1 MMKSPL
7 SQRSGKANPAVKHSH
22 PKPPPKAAAPSPAS
36 IKQAPKSV
44 SAPSR
49 DLPVKHRPPM
59 PPPKA
64 AVPSPASIKQAP
76 TSVSPPSPDAIRG
89 RGHGAMP
96 LSISTAPKASTAA
109 PKAVPPQKAREPI
122 TTRERE
128 TPWTIEAASRIYK
141 GTAQDSGGQVKKGTF
156 SAAAM
161 SEAMK
166 ASPPSKTRS
175 K

>member
-7 SQRSGKANPAVKHSH
+7 SQRSGKANPAVKNSH
-22 PKPPPKAAAPSPAS
+22 PKPPPKAAASSPAS

-44 SAPSR
+44 SAPS
-49 DLPVKHRPPM
+49 
-59 PPPKA
+59 
-64 AVPSPASIKQAP
+64 
-76 TSVSPPSPDAIRG
+76 PDAIRG
-89 RGHGAMP
+89 RGHGARP
-96 LSISTAPKASTAA
+96 LSISTAPKDSTVA
-109 PKAVPPQKAREPI
+109 PKAVPPQKARGPI
-122 TTRERE
+122 TTRERK

-141 GTAQDSGGQVKKGTF
+141 GTAQDSSGQVKKGTF
-156 SAAAM
+156 PAAAM

>member
-1 MMKSPL
+1 MTKSPL
-7 SQRSGKANPAVKHSH
+7 SQRSGKANPAVKHGH

-36 IKQAPKSV
+36 VKQAPKSV
-44 SAPSR
+44 SAPS
-49 DLPVKHRPPM
+49 
-59 PPPKA
+59 
-64 AVPSPASIKQAP
+64 
-76 TSVSPPSPDAIRG
+76 PDAIRA
-89 RGHGAMP
+89 RGHGARP
-96 LSISTAPKASTAA
+96 PSISTAPKASTVA

-122 TTRERE
+122 TTGERK

-156 SAAAM
+156 PAAAM

-166 ASPPSKTRS
+166 TSPPSKIRS

>member
-7 SQRSGKANPAVKHSH
+7 SQRSGKANPAVKNSH
-22 PKPPPKAAAPSPAS
+22 PKPPPKAAASSPAS

-49 DLPVKHRPPM
+49 
-59 PPPKA
+59 
-64 AVPSPASIKQAP
+64 
-76 TSVSPPSPDAIRG
+76 DAIRG

-96 LSISTAPKASTAA
+96 LSISTAPKVSTAA

-122 TTRERE
+122 TTRERK

-156 SAAAM
+156 PAAAM